1 MKPRQTHRPG
11 CAQQPRDPG
20 IARRRGRPE
29 YNAARVIPEEAA
41 LMARLK
47 IGFIPIEGGHY
58 YREALEEVTRAEAL
72 GFDSVWME
80 EHHSVTDH
88 YWPSPLT
95 VLAGFSPPP
104 ANVML
109 GTNIL
114 VPAFYPP
121 PRLAPGLAPPCG
133 PSPGRITARSAIRH
147 KPDEVTL
154 FRVGLP
160 H

>member
-47 IGFIPIEGGHY
+47 ICFIPIEGGHY

-95 VLAGFSPPP
+95 VLAGFATRTSK
-104 ANVML
+104 VML
-109 GTNIL
+109 GTANL
-114 VPAFYPP
+114 LAALYHP
-121 PRLAPGLAPPCG
+121 PRLAQGNTLLDL
-133 PSPGRITARSAIRH
+133 PSHGRLT
-147 KPDEVTL
+147 
-154 FRVGLP
+154 
-160 H
+160 